1 MRGETMTDS
10 HRRAVTKPSRRNILI
25 AGGTAAGILS
35 AASLNGAF
43 GQGPSEQSQERRP
56 LIAPGDTVLFQG
68 DSITDAGRKREAA
81 GEANSFAA
89 LGSGYAWLAAAQ
101 LIIDRQEDNLKIF
114 NRGISGNKVYQL
126 AERWQADC
134 LGLKPNVLSILIGVN
149 DFWHKHKH
157 NYDGTLEKYEADY
170 HDLLVHTREQLPEV
184 KLVVCEPFVLKA
196 GAVDETWFPE
206 FDRYRAAARRVA
218 NEADAV
224 FVPFQSLFDQAAH
237 LAPAA
242 HWAADGVHPTVHG
255 AALMAHWWLNATSG
269 MPMN

>member
-1 MRGETMTDS
+1 MRGETMTDN
-10 HRRAVTKPSRRNILI
+10 HRRSATKPSRRDFVI
-25 AGGTAAGILS
+25 AGASAAGIVGATSLS
-35 AASLNGAF
+35 DAF
-43 GQGPSEQSQERRP
+43 GQGPSEQSQERPP
-56 LIAPGDTVLFQG
+56 LVAPGDTVLFQG

-101 LIIDRQEDNLKIF
+101 LLIDRPEDNLKIF

-126 AERWQADC
+126 ADRWRADC
-134 LGLKPNVLSILIGVN
+134 LELKPNILSILIGVN
-149 DFWHKHKH
+149 DYWHKHNG
-157 NYDGTLEKYEADY
+157 NYEGTVEKYEADY
-170 HDLLVHTREQLPEV
+170 HDLLIRTREELPDV
-184 KLVVCEPFVLKA
+184 KLVVGEPFVLKA

-224 FVPFQSLFDQAAH
+224 FVPFQSLFDQAAQ

-255 AALMAHWWLNATSG
+255 AALMAHWWLNAVAG
-269 MPMN
+269 